1 LGSLQR
7 PERQLRERKIEK
19 ARTLGQVQCD
29 HECGVT
35 VPFIRDWNHAYSWQ
49 PFWRV
54 DRLYGEWTGYT
65 ESGQAINGVNCE
77 CRNSLEECW
86 ESIGM

>member
-1 LGSLQR
+1 MHTLGSR
-7 PERQLRERKIEK
+7 
-19 ARTLGQVQCD
+19 
-29 HECGVT
+29 
-35 VPFIRDWNHAYSWQ
+35 F
-49 PFWRV
+49 
-54 DRLYGEWTGYT
+54 GEWTGYT